1 MLTKRLVGKILVN
14 HLSAVQSKGFK
25 IHLPLG
31 RPDII
36 AEFYDEW
43 GVDEIL
49 LIDRTA
55 TRRGTTIDCS
65 LIEQVVAVSRSP
77 LAVAGGISSVASA
90 VSLVRAG
97 ADRVAINAS
106 FLDSFALI
114 DGLVNELG
122 QQAVI
127 AAVDFVRVGE
137 KFYVFDYRKGA
148 ATDHQVKDWCVELKQ
163 RGVGELFVHSVDRDG
178 SRSGYECEL
187 YRQLR
192 PLVDIPLIASG
203 GFGIAS
209 HVNEVLDTEV
219 DAVAMGNALNY
230 SEHAIST
237 VKACLGRYDIRQAGV
252 PGYSKDIIG
261 DDGRLKKRAD
271 SALEAMRFVKRE
283 RQWI

>member
-14 HLSAVQSKGFK
+14 HLSAIQSKAFK
-25 IHLPLG
+25 VHLPLG
-31 RPDII
+31 RPEII

-55 TRRGTTIDCS
+55 TGRGTTIDCS
-65 LIEQVVAVSRSP
+65 LIERVVAVSRSP
-77 LAVAGGISSVASA
+77 LAVAGGINSVASA
-90 VSLVRAG
+90 VRLVRAG
-97 ADRVAINAS
+97 ADRVAVNAS

-127 AAVDFVRVGE
+127 AAVDFVRVG
-137 KFYVFDYRKGA
+137 KQFQVFDYRKGVA
-148 ATDHQVKDWCVELKQ
+148 IPHQVADWCVELCQ

-178 SRSGYECEL
+178 SRSGYECDL

-192 PLVDIPLIASG
+192 PLLDIPVIASG
-203 GFGIAS
+203 GFGVAA
-209 HVNEVLDTEV
+209 HVSEVLATEV

-237 VKACLGRYDIRQAGV
+237 VKACLSRYDIRQAGV
-252 PGYSKDIIG
+252 PGYSKDLIG
-261 DDGRLKKRAD
+261 DDGRLKKRPD
-271 SALEAMRFVKRE
+271 SELESMRFVKRE